1 MSLEIVPLTFRQA
14 CAFIAELH
22 RHHKPPRGMKVAIG
36 CTNGSLR
43 GVAVIGR
50 PKARAEQE
58 KFDRRCA
65 EVTRTCTDGTPNV
78 NSMLYGACRRIAQD
92 MGYKRLITY
101 TEEGESGASLRA
113 ASWILEEELEPRE
126 NWHNSTKGNAK
137 LKAMRD
143 VEERSYVRRYR
154 WRAW

>member
-14 CAFIAELH
+14 CAFITEKH

-36 CTNGSLR
+36 AQNGKLC

-50 PKARAEQE
+50 PNARVE
-58 KFDRRCA
+58 DNGRCA
-65 EVTRTCTDGTPNV
+65 EVTRTCTDGTFNV
-78 NSMLYGACRRIAQD
+78 NSLLYGACRKIAKA
-92 MGYKRLITY
+92 MGYTRLITY

-113 ASWILEEELEPRE
+113 ASWIFEKELEPRA
-126 NWHNSTKGNAK
+126 NWHDSSRK
-137 LKAMRD
+137 LRSLRD
-143 VEERSYVRRYR
+143 PDGRGQVKRYR